1 MKSRNLTPI
10 LEYIKNVY
18 VASETGLRNPN
29 IKHEMIKLNDLKDSI
44 NSKFNLKMGTSA
56 FNIALKCDI
65 PETEVIIYGASKA
78 SFVKPLSHDKLLKF
92 YIKKGFWDTTYD
104 RFEREIQLEK
114 DEDESESNSDSQ
126 HTVVTF
132 KQLYE
137 KQIKTT
143 TILQNEIAQL
153 KEQLAKLSEVKPIE
167 VVEVKSD
174 YESDSDSEE
183 SDDEDTIKR
192 VRALREGK
200 PIDKPTVKKTN
211 KNKK

>member
-1 MKSRNLTPI
+1 
-10 LEYIKNVY
+10 
-18 VASETGLRNPN
+18 
-29 IKHEMIKLNDLKDSI
+29 
-44 NSKFNLKMGTSA
+44 
-56 FNIALKCDI
+56 
-65 PETEVIIYGASKA
+65 
-78 SFVKPLSHDKLLKF
+78 LKF
-92 YIKKGFWDTTYD
+92 YIKKGFWDSVND

-167 VVEVKSD
+167 VVEVKGD